1 MKTETAVNEYM
12 ATEEKG
18 LVDVSRACVITVH
31 LLEGCTLGCICFV
44 FVPLPVY
51 FFFLALLKTGLLWLS
66 NIPPFSFS
74 PFPSLALLWCFDSIY
89 RLGWAEPHLHGRL
102 VLLVVQVL

>member
-31 LLEGCTLGCICFV
+31 C
-44 FVPLPVY
+44 
-51 FFFLALLKTGLLWLS
+51 
-66 NIPPFSFS
+66 
-74 PFPSLALLWCFDSIY
+74 
-89 RLGWAEPHLHGRL
+89 
-102 VLLVVQVL
+102 